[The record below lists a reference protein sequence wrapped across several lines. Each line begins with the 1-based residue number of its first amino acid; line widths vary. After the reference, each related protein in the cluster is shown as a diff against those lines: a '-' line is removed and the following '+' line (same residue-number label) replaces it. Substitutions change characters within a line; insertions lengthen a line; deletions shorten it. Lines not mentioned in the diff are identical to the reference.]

1 MVLSTALFTF
11 SEGYLASWER
21 KVNCSLRI
29 YSQTAKTVNNILLD
43 VVYSQIYRQKVNI
56 NNPSLKENLIYLSVK
71 FVLLWRNALQVR
83 AVWRDIFITI
93 TYCENANTLHEWYL
107 VSLLLSRQK
116 HELIDF

>member
-29 YSQTAKTVNNILLD
+29 YSQTAKTVNNILYD

-56 NNPSLKENLIYLSVK
+56 NNPLKENLIYLSVK
-71 FVLLWRNALQVR
+71 FVLL
-83 AVWRDIFITI
+83 
-93 TYCENANTLHEWYL
+93 
-107 VSLLLSRQK
+107 
-116 HELIDF
+116 

>member
-71 FVLLWRNALQVR
+71 FVLL
-83 AVWRDIFITI
+83 
-93 TYCENANTLHEWYL
+93 
-107 VSLLLSRQK
+107 
-116 HELIDF
+116 